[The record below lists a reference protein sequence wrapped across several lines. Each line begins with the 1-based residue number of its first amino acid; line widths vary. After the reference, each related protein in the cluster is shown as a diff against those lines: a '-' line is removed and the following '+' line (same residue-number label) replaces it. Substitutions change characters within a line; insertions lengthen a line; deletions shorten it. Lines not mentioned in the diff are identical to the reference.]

1 MLLVEMIQRKGDI
14 FSYVLL
20 TFVVVGYTCVAA
32 IIWDAQVIDKVAPL
46 EDEIKKLQ
54 KEIAILESKIENT
67 LK

>member
-1 MLLVEMIQRKGDI
+1 MLLVEMIQRRGDI

-20 TFVVVGYTCVAA
+20 IFVVVGYTCVAT